1 MKTIE
6 SNALVYKNCND
17 AEDELLL
24 KEKEIM
30 IKCYWKKKWN
40 KYFEQ

>member
-30 IKCYWKKKWN
+30 IECY
-40 KYFEQ
+40 

>member
-1 MKTIE
+1 MHLFI
-6 SNALVYKNCND
+6 KNCND

-30 IKCYWKKKWN
+30 IKCYWKK
-40 KYFEQ
+40 